1 MNFDKT
7 KTASIALIL
16 MLTFSATILAFPFAS
31 AHDPAWEIPTWAYM
45 SVSPSPL
52 GVNQEA
58 LIVMWLNDYPITAV
72 GAYGDR
78 WDNMYIDVT
87 TPSGTKETLGPF
99 TSDPVGSGW
108 TQYTP
113 TQIGTYTFVFRFDGD
128 TLTGEPVP
136 PGGFFYGS
144 QFFIGDIYLPSQSDP
159 VYLEVTE
166 DQVENYPESSLPEG
180 YWTRPISG
188 INRDWWK
195 ISGNWLQANDNPGR
209 YNRYSDGPGSSHI
222 MWTRPYW
229 AGGIMGGQFG
239 AIGYY
244 TGQSYE
250 TFGSNFIVL
259 NGVVYYNVE
268 NPPRYGWYAVD
279 LRTGEE
285 LFFHNTTGDAIYG
298 GSFDFSGRLP
308 DGQLTFGQIYNFE
321 SPNQHGGLP
330 YLWAAGATGYGSTAS
345 SKWML
350 FDAFTGNWICNIE
363 NVSAAGT
370 SVYGKDGSILRYNI
384 AGGRLT
390 CWNTSRAIW
399 YEESFSS
406 NEYWMWRPDLNV
418 TFDGNNGFSLNV
430 SLPDVS
436 GSIRAVVEGDYLV
449 GGTSGMNREGQALV
463 KGNLWAVSLEAGKEG
478 TLLWN
483 YTFTP
488 PFDVAPSSVGGIF
501 GWGHVTG
508 PNVDTEN
515 GGFYYSSVLER
526 KHWFFDLATGQPI
539 WETDAGPQWDFY
551 GMSTAIADGKFFTF
565 GYGGVIDAYNINTG
579 EKLWSYTS
587 GTLGFETAY
596 ENTPLSL
603 GCIADGKMYMY
614 SSEHSPTMPL
624 ARGRGLRC
632 VDMETGQELWQ
643 IHHWAVDPVIADGYI
658 VSMNLYDNQ
667 IYCYGKG
674 PSETT
679 VTAAPKITEWGRS
692 VMIEGTVTDQCAGAK
707 SLVEDGKFSMVPA
720 IADGNMDE
728 WMEYLYMQRPCPTSA
743 TGVEVK
749 LETLDPNGNFY
760 EIATVTSDASGM
772 YKVMWEPP
780 VPGEYTIIATFAG
793 SEAYAA
799 SYAETSMGVE
809 DAPTAAQSM
818 EPEPVAHA
826 PAEPTPTTPEPT
838 EPATT
843 EPTTPETTTPEPTT
857 PEVTEPTAEAPFI
870 TTEVAIIAVVAV
882 ACVIG
887 VVSFW
892 ALRKRK

>member
-1 MNFDKT
+1 MKTTKNKT
-7 KTASIALIL
+7 KISAITFVLLLTIAALL
-16 MLTFSATILAFPFAS
+16 VSLPTAS

-45 SVSPSPL
+45 SVSPNPI
-52 GVNQEA
+52 GIGQDA
-58 LIVMWLNDYPITAV
+58 LIVMWINDYPITAV

-78 WDNMYIDVT
+78 WDGFTVEVT
-87 TPSGTKETLGPF
+87 TPSGVKETLGPF

-113 TQIGTYTFVFRFDGD
+113 TEIGTYTFVFSWPGD
-128 TLTGEPVP
+128 TITGLPKDPSGYERNP
-136 PGGFFYGS
+136 
-144 QFFIGDIYLPSQSDP
+144 QFVGDVYLPSESDP
-159 VYLEVTE
+159 VTLTVTE
-166 DQVENYPESSLPEG
+166 DPVENYPEAPLPEG

-188 INRDWWK
+188 INRDWWQ

-222 MWTRPYW
+222 MWTKPYW

-285 LFFHNTTGDAIYG
+285 LYFHNTTGDAVYG
-298 GSFDFSGRLP
+298 GSFDFSGRIP

-345 SKWML
+345 AKWMM
-350 FDAFTGNWICNIE
+350 FDGFTGNWICNIA

-390 CWNTSRAIW
+390 CWNTSKAIW
-399 YEESFSS
+399 YEETFSS

-430 SLPDVS
+430 SLPGVT
-436 GSIRAVVEGDYLV
+436 GSIRAVVEGEYLV
-449 GGTSGMNREGQALV
+449 GGTSGMNREGEALV
-463 KGNLWAVSLEAGKEG
+463 NGNLWAVSLEPSKEG

-488 PFDVAPSSVGGIF
+488 PFDAAPSSVGGVF
-501 GWGHVTG
+501 GFGHVSG
-508 PNVDTEN
+508 PTVDTEN
-515 GGFYYSSVLER
+515 GVFYYSSALER
-526 KHWFFDLATGQPI
+526 KHWFYDLATGQPI
-539 WETDAGPQWDFY
+539 WETDVGPQWDFY
-551 GMSTAIADGKFFTF
+551 GTSTAIADGKFFTF

-632 VDMETGQELWQ
+632 VDMETGQEVWQ

-674 PSETT
+674 PSATT

-707 SLVEDGKFSMVPA
+707 SLVESGKFSMVPA

-728 WMEYLYMQRPCPTSA
+728 WMEYLYMQRPCPKSA
-743 TGVEVK
+743 TGVQVK

-760 EIATVTSDASGM
+760 EIAMVTSDASGM

-793 SEAYAA
+793 TEAYGP

-809 DAPTAAQSM
+809 DAPTASQSM
-818 EPEPVAHA
+818 EPELTTPDA
-826 PAEPTPTTPEPT
+826 AEPTQ
-838 EPATT
+838 A
-843 EPTTPETTTPEPTT
+843 
-857 PEVTEPTAEAPFI
+857 AEAPLV
-870 TTEVAIIAVVAV
+870 TTEIAIIAAV
-882 ACVIG
+882 AIACVVGI
-887 VVSFW
+887 VSFF